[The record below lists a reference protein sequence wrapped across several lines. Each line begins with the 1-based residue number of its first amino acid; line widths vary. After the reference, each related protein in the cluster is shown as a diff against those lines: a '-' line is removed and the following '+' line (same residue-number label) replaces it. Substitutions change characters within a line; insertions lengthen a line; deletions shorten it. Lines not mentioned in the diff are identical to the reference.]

1 MAVSVASHFRIA
13 CTNTKVGHTILGKR
27 AIHLK
32 NIKHMQSLNELSSS
46 IKTAKLAD
54 FDAWHGRI
62 IVWLAA
68 ATAGLVV
75 VMFAKATEYAIE
87 LFFEMQKMHWWLPL
101 FLTPLGGMLIVWVTR
116 KWFKGAGGSGIPQ
129 VMAALH
135 QTNAENKYPTL
146 VSLKLAIGKVF
157 LGFLT
162 LLAGFSAGR
171 EGPSVQVAASIMHT
185 FRHFLPHGFSVQPKH
200 LILAGGAAGISAAFN
215 TPLAGIVFAIEELG
229 RRFEQKTNGVI
240 ITAIVL
246 SGLVAISLQGNYTY
260 FGQLSVG
267 VVDRKII
274 LPILFCGLVCG
285 ICGGIFSRTLI
296 SASGQLQGRVGR
308 LKKWHPLW
316 WAGLCGLL
324 VALLG
329 VISHGAAHGS
339 GYATTQDILSGN
351 VHTAWFYAPIK
362 YLATIFTYLSGVP
375 GGIFAPSLSIGAGIG
390 HDLAPLFGHGYY
402 NSAIIAL
409 CMAGFLAAVTQAPL
423 TSFIIVMEMIDGHE
437 MVISL
442 MAITFIASIISRVF
456 SKPLYATLADQQ
468 TGMTQKISHA

>member
-1 MAVSVASHFRIA
+1 MRQ
-13 CTNTKVGHTILGKR
+13 LD
-27 AIHLK
+27 
-32 NIKHMQSLNELSSS
+32 ELSSS
-46 IKTAKLAD
+46 IKTARLTD

-62 IVWLAA
+62 IVWIAA

-75 VMFAKATEYAIE
+75 VLFAKATEHAIQ
-87 LFFEMQKMHWWLPL
+87 LFFTVQKMHWWAPL
-101 FLTPLGGMLIVWVTR
+101 IITPLGGVIIVWITR
-116 KWFKGAGGSGIPQ
+116 KWFQGAAGSGIPQ

-135 QTNAENKYPTL
+135 QDNPTNNKYPTL

-157 LGFLT
+157 LGVGALVS
-162 LLAGFSAGR
+162 GFSAGR

-185 FRHFLPHGFSVQPKH
+185 FRHFLPYGFTVQPKH

-260 FGQLSVG
+260 FGSLSVG
-267 VVDRKII
+267 IVDRKII
-274 LPILFCGLVCG
+274 VPVLFCGLVCG
-285 ICGGIFSRTLI
+285 ILGGVFSRILI
-296 SASGQLQGRVGR
+296 NTSGQMTGR
-308 LKKWHPLW
+308 LGDLRRIHPIY
-316 WAGLCGLL
+316 WAGLCGLI
-324 VALLG
+324 VAGLG
-329 VISHGAAHGS
+329 VVSNGAAHGS
-339 GYATTQDILSGN
+339 GYATAQSILAGN
-351 VHTAWFYAPIK
+351 ATDAWFYAPVK

-390 HDLAPLFGHGYY
+390 HDLLPLFGHEYY

-442 MAITFIASIISRVF
+442 MAITFLASIVSRIF

-468 TGMTQKISHA
+468 VGMTQKIGHQ

>member
-1 MAVSVASHFRIA
+1 
-13 CTNTKVGHTILGKR
+13 
-27 AIHLK
+27 
-32 NIKHMQSLNELSSS
+32 MQPLNELSSS
-46 IKTAKLAD
+46 IKTAKLTD

-87 LFFEMQKMHWWLPL
+87 LFFHMQRMHWWAPL
-101 FLTPLGGMLIVWVTR
+101 IVTPLGGVVIVWITR
-116 KWFKGAGGSGIPQ
+116 KWFQGAAGSGIPQ

-135 QTNAENKYPTL
+135 QTNSDNKYPTL

-157 LGFLT
+157 LGFGT
-162 LLAGFSAGR
+162 LLTGFSAGR

-185 FRHFLPHGFSVQPKH
+185 FRHFLPYGFSVHPKH

-267 VVDRKII
+267 IVDRKII
-274 LPILFCGLVCG
+274 LPVLFCGLICG
-285 ICGGIFSRTLI
+285 ILGGIFSRTLI
-296 SASGQLQGRVGR
+296 STSGQMKGHVGILKR
-308 LKKWHPLW
+308 LHPIW

-329 VISHGAAHGS
+329 VVSHGAAHGS

-351 VHTAWFYAPIK
+351 VHTAWYYAPVK
-362 YLATIFTYLSGVP
+362 YLSTIFTYLSGVP

-390 HDLAPLFGHGYY
+390 HDLVPLFGHAYY

-442 MAITFIASIISRVF
+442 MAITFIASMISKVF
-456 SKPLYATLADQQ
+456 SKPLYETLADQQ
-468 TGMTQKISHA
+468 TGMTQKISHDH